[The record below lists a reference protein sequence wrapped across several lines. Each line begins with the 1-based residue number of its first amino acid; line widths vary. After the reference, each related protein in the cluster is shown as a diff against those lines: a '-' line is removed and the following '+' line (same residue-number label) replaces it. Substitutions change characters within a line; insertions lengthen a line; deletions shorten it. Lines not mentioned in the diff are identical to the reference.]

1 MANRSRSRAWPV
13 AAALL
18 LGATAGAS
26 AIFFLPWRFEKSL
39 MDKKSVNTPTEI
51 PPETGRA
58 DEESGTVPGKA
69 ETAAN
74 AVQSA
79 RDGQETPAGGEAR
92 TVETREPER
101 VQAGANDGLLDLL
114 TGEARLVTDRLARE
128 NAELKAQAAELAE
141 RNRALGGRLAEAMAA
156 LDRDAV
162 RRLPEA
168 EAGAAENPPTE
179 ARIADVN
186 RDLGLVAIDQGRR
199 DGVRHGLTLTVFRG
213 RRKVAKVRV
222 VDVRERIAGA
232 AVEEAAAGDYP
243 QSGDRAVL
251 VRPSGSEGK

>member
-1 MANRSRSRAWPV
+1 M

-39 MDKKSVNTPTEI
+39 MDRKSVNTPTEI

-79 RDGQETPAGGEAR
+79 RDGQVEEPAGGEAR

-156 LDRDAV
+156 LDRDAM

-199 DGVRHGLTLTVFRG
+199 EGVRHGLTLTVFRG

-232 AVEEAAAGDYP
+232 AVEEAAPGDYP

-251 VRPSGSEGK
+251 VRPAGSEGK

>member
-39 MDKKSVNTPTEI
+39 MDRKSVNTPTEI

-79 RDGQETPAGGEAR
+79 RDGQEEAPVGGEAR
-92 TVETREPER
+92 TVEAPER

-114 TGEARLVTDRLARE
+114 TGEARWVTDRLARE
-128 NAELKAQAAELAE
+128 NAELKAEAAELAK
-141 RNRALGGRLAEAMAA
+141 RNRALGERLAEAMAA

-162 RRLPEA
+162 RRMPEA
-168 EAGAAENPPTE
+168 EAASAENPPVE
-179 ARIADVN
+179 ARITDVN
-186 RDLGLVAIDQGRR
+186 PELELAAIDQGRR
-199 DGVRHGLTLTVFRG
+199 QGVRHGMALTVFRG

-232 AVEEAAAGDYP
+232 VVEEAAAGDYP

-251 VRPSGSEGK
+251 MRPAGSEGK